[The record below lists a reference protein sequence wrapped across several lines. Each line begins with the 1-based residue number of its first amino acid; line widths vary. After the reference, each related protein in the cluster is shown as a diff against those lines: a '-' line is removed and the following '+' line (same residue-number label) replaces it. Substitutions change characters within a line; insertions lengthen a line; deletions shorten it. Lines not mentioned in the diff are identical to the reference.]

1 MKKSIKILLATLL
14 AGAAVLSV
22 GCSEKT
28 KDEVKE
34 KVNSRIEETFND
46 KMSKNNGDIEEIRND
61 MNNFCEVVNN
71 GDVGELPYGLTFR
84 IDEEKEEIRVA
95 IISKNKTAKI
105 TNKDDIDGLHHTIYN
120 MIINK
125 GYEGKVYTDIGVYN
139 KTDDEYSI
147 YYTYNYDKNGK
158 GILTPVKNVMSK
170 SELFDYYNH

>member
-14 AGAAVLSV
+14 TGATFLSV

-28 KDEVKE
+28 KDEVQE
-34 KVNSRIEETFND
+34 KVNSKIEETFND
-46 KMSKNNGDIEEIRND
+46 NMSKNNGNIEEIRND
-61 MNNFCEVVNN
+61 MVDFCEWVNSS
-71 GDVGELPYGLTFR
+71 DLPYGMSFR

-95 IISKNKTAKI
+95 VISKNKNFKI
-105 TNKDDIDGLHHTIYN
+105 TNKDDIGNLHYEIYDLI
-120 MIINK
+120 MNK

>member
-14 AGAAVLSV
+14 TGAAVLNV

-28 KDEVKE
+28 KDEVQE
-34 KVNSRIEETFND
+34 KVNSRIEETFSDNI
-46 KMSKNNGDIEEIRND
+46 SKNNGNIEEIRNA
-61 MNNFCEVVNN
+61 MTEFCQEINED
-71 GDVGELPYGLTFR
+71 GMPWSMTFR
-84 IDEEKEEIRVA
+84 IDEDKEEIRVA
-95 IISKNKTAKI
+95 IISKNKTYKI
-105 TNKDDIDGLHHTIYN
+105 IDKDYIAELHFQSYDLLT
-120 MIINK
+120 ML

>member
-14 AGAAVLSV
+14 TGATFLSV

-34 KVNSRIEETFND
+34 KVNSKIEETFND
-46 KMSKNNGDIEEIRND
+46 NMSKNNGNIEEIRNA
-61 MNNFCEVVNN
+61 MTEFCQEINED
-71 GDVGELPYGLTFR
+71 GMPWSMTFR
-84 IDEEKEEIRVA
+84 IDEEKDEIRVA
-95 IISKNKTAKI
+95 IISKNKTYKI
-105 TNKDDIDGLHHTIYN
+105 TDKDDINNLHFQSYDLLTRL
-120 MIINK
+120 

-139 KTDDEYSI
+139 KADDEYSI

-158 GILTPVKNVMSK
+158 GVLTPVKNVMSK

>member
-14 AGAAVLSV
+14 AGATVVSV

-28 KDEVKE
+28 KDEVQE
-34 KVNSRIEETFND
+34 KVNSRIEETFSDN
-46 KMSKNNGDIEEIRND
+46 MSKNNGNIEEIRNA
-61 MNNFCEVVNN
+61 MTEFCEEINAD
-71 GDVGELPYGLTFR
+71 GMPWSMTFR
-84 IDEEKEEIRVA
+84 IDENKEEIRVA
-95 IISKNKTAKI
+95 IISKNKTYKI
-105 TNKDDIDGLHHTIYN
+105 TDKDDINNLHFQSYDLLT
-120 MIINK
+120 ML

-158 GILTPVKNVMSK
+158 GVLTPVKNVMSK

>member
-14 AGAAVLSV
+14 AGATVLSV

-28 KDEVKE
+28 KDEVQE
-34 KVNSRIEETFND
+34 KVNSRIEETFSDN
-46 KMSKNNGDIEEIRND
+46 MSKNNGNIEEIRNA
-61 MNNFCEVVNN
+61 MTEFCEEINED
-71 GDVGELPYGLTFR
+71 GMPWSMTFR

-95 IISKNKTAKI
+95 IISKNKTYKI
-105 TNKDDIDGLHHTIYN
+105 TDKDDINNLHFQSYDLLT
-120 MIINK
+120 ML

>member
-14 AGAAVLSV
+14 TGATFLSV

-28 KDEVKE
+28 KDEVQE
-34 KVNSRIEETFND
+34 KVNSKIEETFSDN
-46 KMSKNNGDIEEIRND
+46 MSKNNGNIEEIRNA
-61 MNNFCEVVNN
+61 MTEFCQEINED
-71 GDVGELPYGLTFR
+71 GMPWSMTFR
-84 IDEEKEEIRVA
+84 IDEEKDEIRVA
-95 IISKNKTAKI
+95 IISKNKTYKI
-105 TNKDDIDGLHHTIYN
+105 TDKDDINNLHFQSYDLLT
-120 MIINK
+120 ML

>member
-14 AGAAVLSV
+14 AGATVLSV

-28 KDEVKE
+28 KDEVQE
-34 KVNSRIEETFND
+34 KVNSRIEETFSNN
-46 KMSKNNGDIEEIRND
+46 MSKNNGNIEEIRNA
-61 MNNFCEVVNN
+61 MTEFCQEINE
-71 GDVGELPYGLTFR
+71 DSMPWSMTFR
-84 IDEEKEEIRVA
+84 IDEEKDEIRVA
-95 IISKNKTAKI
+95 IISKNKTYKI
-105 TNKDDIDGLHHTIYN
+105 TGKDDINNLHFQSYDLLT
-120 MIINK
+120 ML

-158 GILTPVKNVMSK
+158 GVLTPVKNVMSK

>member
-14 AGAAVLSV
+14 AGATMLSI

-28 KDEVKE
+28 KDEVQE
-34 KVNSRIEETFND
+34 KVNSKIEETFAEN
-46 KMSKNNGDIEEIRND
+46 MSKNNGNIEEIRNA
-61 MNNFCEVVNN
+61 MTEFCQEINED
-71 GDVGELPYGLTFR
+71 GMPWSMTFR
-84 IDEEKEEIRVA
+84 IDEDKEEIRVA
-95 IISKNKTAKI
+95 IISKNKTYKI
-105 TNKDDIDGLHHTIYN
+105 TDKDDINNLHFQSYDLLT
-120 MIINK
+120 ML

-158 GILTPVKNVMSK
+158 GVLTPVKNVMSK

>member
-14 AGAAVLSV
+14 TGAAVLNV

-28 KDEVKE
+28 KDEVQE
-34 KVNSRIEETFND
+34 KVNSRIEETFSDNI
-46 KMSKNNGDIEEIRND
+46 SKNNGNIEEIRNA
-61 MNNFCEVVNN
+61 MTEFCQEINED
-71 GDVGELPYGLTFR
+71 GMPWSMTFR
-84 IDEEKEEIRVA
+84 IDEDKEEIRVA
-95 IISKNKTAKI
+95 IISKNKTYKI
-105 TNKDDIDGLHHTIYN
+105 IDKDYIAELHFQSYDLLT
-120 MIINK
+120 ML

-158 GILTPVKNVMSK
+158 GVLTPVKNVMSK

>member
-14 AGAAVLSV
+14 TGATVVSV

-28 KDEVKE
+28 KDEVQE
-34 KVNSRIEETFND
+34 KVNSRIEETFSDN
-46 KMSKNNGDIEEIRND
+46 MSKNNGNIEEIRNA
-61 MNNFCEVVNN
+61 MTEFCEEINED
-71 GDVGELPYGLTFR
+71 GMPWSMTFR

-95 IISKNKTAKI
+95 IISKNKTYKI
-105 TNKDDIDGLHHTIYN
+105 TDKDDINNLHFQSYDLLT
-120 MIINK
+120 ML

-158 GILTPVKNVMSK
+158 GVLTPVKNVMSK

>member
-14 AGAAVLSV
+14 TGATFLSV

-28 KDEVKE
+28 KDEVQE
-34 KVNSRIEETFND
+34 KVNSKIEETFSDN
-46 KMSKNNGDIEEIRND
+46 MSKNNGNIEEIRNA
-61 MNNFCEVVNN
+61 MTEFCQEINED
-71 GDVGELPYGLTFR
+71 GMPWSMTFK
-84 IDEEKEEIRVA
+84 IDEDKEEIRVA
-95 IISKNKTAKI
+95 IISKNKTYKI
-105 TNKDDIDGLHHTIYN
+105 TDKDDINNLHFQSYDLLT
-120 MIINK
+120 ML

-158 GILTPVKNVMSK
+158 GVLTPVKNVMSK

>member
-14 AGAAVLSV
+14 AGATMLSI

-28 KDEVKE
+28 KDEVQE
-34 KVNSRIEETFND
+34 KVNSKIEETFAEN
-46 KMSKNNGDIEEIRND
+46 MSKNNGNIEEIRNA
-61 MNNFCEVVNN
+61 MTEFCQEINKD
-71 GDVGELPYGLTFR
+71 GMPWSMTFR
-84 IDEEKEEIRVA
+84 IDEDKEEIRVA
-95 IISKNKTAKI
+95 IISKNKTYKI
-105 TNKDDIDGLHHTIYN
+105 TDKDDINNLHFQSYDLLT
-120 MIINK
+120 ML

>member
-14 AGAAVLSV
+14 TGATFLSV

-28 KDEVKE
+28 KDEVQE
-34 KVNSRIEETFND
+34 KVNSKIEETFND
-46 KMSKNNGDIEEIRND
+46 NMSKNNGNIEEIRNA
-61 MNNFCEVVNN
+61 MTEFCQEINED
-71 GDVGELPYGLTFR
+71 GMPWSMTFR
-84 IDEEKEEIRVA
+84 IDEEKDEIRVA
-95 IISKNKTAKI
+95 IISKNKTYKI
-105 TNKDDIDGLHHTIYN
+105 TDKDDINNLHFQSYDLLT
-120 MIINK
+120 ML

-158 GILTPVKNVMSK
+158 GVLTPVKNVMSK